1 MKSKLIK
8 IFKQKNR
15 IICKIFLV
23 PFLLLINQKIYDD
36 IENYIIIKEIKLIK
50 KFYRI
55 IKNEIL
61 LNVKNNHNH
70 KSGHPKVSII
80 STVYN
85 REKNIPI
92 FITSIQNQILENIE
106 LIFVDDCSED
116 NSINIIE
123 KYKNDDSRIILIKNK
138 KNKGT
143 LISRNIG
150 ALKARGEFLVFPDS
164 DDILSKDILNICYKF
179 CEAYNYDLVRFNM
192 YSDHYFIFSL
202 FDIHL
207 KKAIFQPELRT
218 YLIYG
223 YGYPKLVDGI
233 ISNKFIRKTLFLI
246 SLNNMDEFFRNQK
259 MIYFEDGLIN
269 LALHF
274 NAKSLYL
281 LNHVGYYYIFNKD
294 SISHFINLDS
304 YVRCFFIFLKF
315 FVEYTK
321 KNKYEQEM
329 NFFILNEYIYNNNLL
344 NNITN
349 YSNIYEE
356 VINSL
361 IKNKYISKKDLKKT
375 KILKKIIL
383 RKKFMLNNNKISSK
397 PLNV

>member
-1 MKSKLIK
+1 MKYILIK
-8 IFKQKNR
+8 KFEWKKK
-15 IICKIFLV
+15 IISKIFLMIL
-23 PFLLLINQKIYDD
+23 LLLINLKIYDS
-36 IENYIIIKEIKLIK
+36 IENYLIIKEIKLIK
-50 KFYRI
+50 EYYKI
-55 IKNEIL
+55 NKNKIL
-61 LNVKNNHNH
+61 LNIKNTY
-70 KSGHPKVSII
+70 KSEYPKVSII
-80 STVYN
+80 SSVYN
-85 REKNIPI
+85 REKYIPI
-92 FITSIQNQILENIE
+92 FIRSIQNQILVNIE

-116 NSINIIE
+116 NSIEIIE
-123 KYKNDDSRIILIKNK
+123 RYKNNDSRIILIKNK

-164 DDILSKDILNICYKF
+164 DDILSRDILNICYKT
-179 CEAYNYDLVRFNM
+179 CKTYNYDLVRFNM
-192 YSDHYFIFSL
+192 YSDRYFIFGL
-202 FDIHL
+202 IDIHL
-207 KKAIFQPELRT
+207 KREIFQPELRT

-223 YGYPKLVDGI
+223 YGYQKLVDGI
-233 ISNKFIRKTLFLI
+233 ISNKFIRKTLYLI
-246 SLNNMDEFFRNQK
+246 SLNNIDVFFINQK

-281 LNHVGYYYIFNKD
+281 LNHIGYYYIFNKD
-294 SISHFINLDS
+294 SISHFINLDL
-304 YVRCFFIFLKF
+304 YLRCFFIFLKF
-315 FVEYTK
+315 FVDYTK

-356 VINSL
+356 IINSL
-361 IKNKYISKKDLKKT
+361 LNNKFISKKDLKKI

-383 RKKFMLNNNKISSK
+383 NPLQLNIILSNI
-397 PLNV
+397 LYLV